1 MRTFMLDCTC
11 FQTVNSVREQKKTES
26 VVVTGAETNK
36 LQVRFQQT
44 FLSNRN
50 KKQLSCS
57 VFFADDNT
65 VVHQMTL

>member
-1 MRTFMLDCTC
+1 MLDCT
-11 FQTVNSVREQKKTES
+11 FLQTVNSVREQKTES
-26 VVVTGAETNK
+26 VVVTCAETNK

-57 VFFADDNT
+57 VFCR
-65 VVHQMTL
+65 